1 MYAFRLRSSH
11 TNPRIFIRSLYP
23 EMTYVVVPRRFHEAV
38 GAEINDVV
46 QLQDPVGNSFEMPY
60 YYNQGEFRIG
70 ASMFLLRSL
79 HQIQTPV
86 VIHFIYHGEAIIL
99 IRIYDL
105 VGQEI
110 NYNLPPEDLLQM
122 NPNIGAAE
130 ENEVTNT
137 SSDDESIG
145 EIQSAPWMEM
155 IWQTDITAAHIHDN
169 NTVTITSNIQQLFFP
184 QLPAVINVRLPNNSI
199 IQWHITWHRPRN
211 SNVTASSSGGR
222 QDITNQIRLSSSDNA
237 QGTTGNPKKKY
248 KRGCTPKDRNIRPHK
263 RRTPNMSSWSIPGES
278 STSNSS
284 QINTSGNTVYVDLG
298 NMDMVCKHCGATVWL
313 LERAEKSKSRVDPYF
328 SICCARGKIFIP
340 YLKDA
345 PELLL
350 NLLTNNDPRSRNF
363 LDNIRAY
370 NSMFAFTSIGGK
382 VVSNINDGHGPP
394 QFIISSQNYHRIGSL
409 LPKEGDAP
417 KFAQLY
423 IYDTKNGVENRL
435 KHFRSGNGN
444 SSIDPELVSD
454 LIKMVDDFN
463 RLAQL
468 FRKVRDHVEQGDVE
482 NVALRL
488 FRSCSL
494 DPKTY
499 NLPSVDEV
507 AALIVGDFDSSD
519 CGRDIILRTRD
530 GQMQR
535 IYENDSSFLPL
546 QYPILFPH
554 GEKGFSKDIDFANSF
569 NVNTDPRRD
578 HISLREWVVFRIFER
593 QFECKRIFLSRR
605 LFQQF
610 VVDCYSMVES
620 QRLYY
625 IRNNQSTIRRHFLDG
640 IEEAMARGDTDSSK
654 IGSRVY
660 LPASFMDGKRY
671 MFNNCQDAMALSGVY
686 GYPDL
691 FLTMTCNP
699 KWPEIERH
707 VLGYGLNSS
716 DRPDLACHVLHMKLN
731 QFMVDCKKGYFFG
744 KAVAGTYTIE
754 FQKRGL
760 PHAHILL
767 WLSMENKLRSPAMI
781 DSVICA
787 ELPDPTQY
795 PELFECVSNYMV
807 HGPCGLSNRDSPCMK
822 NVHVKWPPVKNLIYH
837 LPKKQVILFK
847 EKQAVKNV
855 LQRNKRKNSMFT
867 AWMEANGKYAHGN
880 GLTYSKF
887 PAAFVFD
894 EKKKEWRPRKQG
906 FSIGRMNF
914 VAPGSGE
921 LYYLRLLLSYQRGC
935 SSFEDLKTHKNQTYE
950 TFRDTC
956 DAMGLLKDDREFID
970 AIHDVATRS
979 SGAYVRNLFVTYL
992 MGNILSNPLNVW
1004 NKTWHELAD
1013 GIFYNLRKAHN
1024 KPGTHPLNYRT
1035 IDIISYLV
1043 IEEHRLKDICLM
1055 EIEKILMVNGKS
1067 LKDFSGMPHVE
1078 ANTLTEYG
1086 NVLLLNE
1093 LNLNVVEMSNLHD
1106 ECFSKLND
1114 GQLKIYQEI
1123 ITAINA
1129 NNGGFFFVYGYGGT
1143 GKTFL
1148 WKTLTYKLRSQK
1160 QIILNVASSGI
1171 ASLLLPGGRTAHSL
1185 FSIPLCLNEDSCC
1198 GIPQG
1203 SPKAERLQL
1212 ASLIIWDEAP
1222 MVSRYAF
1229 EALDR
1234 TLRDIMR
1241 FKIHNSSEKP
1251 LGGKVVVLGGDF
1263 RQILPVIPK
1272 GRRAEIVMST
1282 INSSRLWRFCK
1293 VLNLTQNMR
1302 LTTSTCDGDNEEVK
1316 RFAKWVLDMG
1326 DGKLGDYNDGES
1338 NVQIPKD
1345 LLIYQSSN
1353 PIADIVH
1360 LMYPDIVQ
1368 NVGCVKYYSDK
1379 AILAPTLDVVDSIN
1393 QYALSLFP
1401 GNERTYLSSDSVW
1414 RVDEMLELKLIG

>member
-70 ASMFLLRSL
+70 AGLFLLRSL

-86 VIHFIYHGEAIIL
+86 VIHFIYHGEARIL

-130 ENEVTNT
+130 ENEVTNI

-155 IWQTDITAAHIHDN
+155 IWQTNITAAHIHDN
-169 NTVTITSNIQQLFFP
+169 KTVTIASNIQQLFFP

-199 IQWHITWHRPRN
+199 IQWHITWHHPRN
-211 SNVTASSSGGR
+211 SNVSASSSGGR
-222 QDITNQIRLSSSDNA
+222 QGEIAAGWCDFYRNDFIRL
-237 QGTTGNPKKKY
+237 GNSVQVH
-248 KRGCTPKDRNIRPHK
+248 NIEL
-263 RRTPNMSSWSIPGES
+263 WES
-278 STSNSS
+278 SESDTYMCQVGLYQVKALHPTHLKSI
-284 QINTSGNTVYVDLG
+284 QVEIQ
-298 NMDMVCKHCGATVWL
+298 HCGATVWL

-328 SICCARGKIFIP
+328 SICCARGKISVP

-394 QFIISSQNYHRIGSL
+394 QFIISGQNYHRIGSL

-423 IYDTKNGVENRL
+423 IYDTKNEVENRL

-535 IYENDSSFLPL
+535 IYENHSSFLPL

-554 GEKGFSKDIDFANSF
+554 GEKGFSEDIDFANSF

-578 HISLREWVVFRIFER
+578 HISLREWVVFRLFER

-625 IRNNQSTIRRHFLDG
+625 IRNNQSTIRRHFLEG

-660 LPASFMDGKRY
+660 LPASFKGGKRY
-671 MFNNCQDAMALSGVY
+671 MFNNCQDTMALSRVY

-716 DRPDLACHVLHMKLN
+716 DRPDLACRVFHMKLN

-822 NVHVKWPPVKNLIYH
+822 NGQCSKFFPKKFVSKTTFDSDGYPIYRRRDTKVTTLRKGVPLDNRFVVPYNPKLLMKYRAHINIEYCNKSNSIKYLFKYINKGVDRVTMSMSVQQPNKDKYEDVDEIKQYYDCRYLSPCEALWRIFSFEVHVKWPPVKNLIYH

-847 EKQAVKNV
+847 EQQAVKNV

-867 AWMEANGKYAHGN
+867 AWMEANGKYAHGK
-880 GLTYSKF
+880 GLTYSEF

-956 DAMGLLKDDREFID
+956 DAMSLLKDDREFID

-1013 GIFYNLRKAHN
+1013 
-1024 KPGTHPLNYRT
+1024 
-1035 IDIISYLV
+1035 
-1043 IEEHRLKDICLM
+1043 
-1055 EIEKILMVNGKS
+1055 
-1067 LKDFSGMPHVE
+1067 
-1078 ANTLTEYG
+1078 
-1086 NVLLLNE
+1086 
-1093 LNLNVVEMSNLHD
+1093 
-1106 ECFSKLND
+1106 
-1114 GQLKIYQEI
+1114 
-1123 ITAINA
+1123 
-1129 NNGGFFFVYGYGGT
+1129 
-1143 GKTFL
+1143 
-1148 WKTLTYKLRSQK
+1148 
-1160 QIILNVASSGI
+1160 
-1171 ASLLLPGGRTAHSL
+1171 
-1185 FSIPLCLNEDSCC
+1185 
-1198 GIPQG
+1198 
-1203 SPKAERLQL
+1203 
-1212 ASLIIWDEAP
+1212 
-1222 MVSRYAF
+1222 
-1229 EALDR
+1229 
-1234 TLRDIMR
+1234 
-1241 FKIHNSSEKP
+1241 
-1251 LGGKVVVLGGDF
+1251 
-1263 RQILPVIPK
+1263 
-1272 GRRAEIVMST
+1272 
-1282 INSSRLWRFCK
+1282 
-1293 VLNLTQNMR
+1293 
-1302 LTTSTCDGDNEEVK
+1302 
-1316 RFAKWVLDMG
+1316 
-1326 DGKLGDYNDGES
+1326 
-1338 NVQIPKD
+1338 
-1345 LLIYQSSN
+1345 
-1353 PIADIVH
+1353 
-1360 LMYPDIVQ
+1360 
-1368 NVGCVKYYSDK
+1368 
-1379 AILAPTLDVVDSIN
+1379 
-1393 QYALSLFP
+1393 
-1401 GNERTYLSSDSVW
+1401 
-1414 RVDEMLELKLIG
+1414 